1 MKKYLVIGNP
11 IEHSLS
17 PKLHNYW
24 IKENNIAAVY
34 DKKQLNEI
42 DVEGIISEVKNGK
55 IDGINVTV
63 PFKKSVIPFL
73 DKLTPLAN
81 ETRSVNT
88 IYKENENGIDVVVG
102 DNTDVG
108 GFKQSLEYINYKVKN
123 KKVFILGAGGVVP
136 SILKAL
142 EKLEAA
148 KVYISNRT
156 KEKAKDLESYY
167 KISLGLETLDWGQS
181 PDFDIIINATSLG
194 LKNNDKIELDYN
206 KHKPKFFGKKKLFY
220 DVIYNPGKTNFL
232 LKGKELGNETIN
244 GKIMFICQAQLAFKI
259 WHNILPKID
268 NETIEL
274 LGGQT
279 TSLSSISKFWS
290 VCMIRIAVLGDIG
303 SGKSHVAKL
312 FGFPVFNADAE
323 VAKLYRKSR
332 KCYSKLK
339 KILPNYIT
347 SFPVKKIELSKAI
360 MANQQNLKKIIKVV
374 HPEVR
379 NRMNN
384 FIKKNRNKKFIV
396 LDIPLL
402 MENKI
407 NKKDDILIFVDAEK
421 KEIDKILKK
430 KLNF

>member
-24 IKENNIAAVY
+24 IKKNNINAVY
-34 DKKQLNEI
+34 DKKQLNESDI
-42 DVEGIISEVKNGK
+42 EEIINEVKNGK
-55 IDGINVTV
+55 IDGINVTA

-73 DKLTPLAN
+73 DKLTSLAN
-81 ETRSVNT
+81 ETHSVNT
-88 IYKENENGIDVVVG
+88 IYKENNNGADIVVG

-108 GFKQSLEYINYKVKN
+108 GFEQSFEYLNYKVKN

-220 DVIYNPGKTNFL
+220 DVIYNPDKTNFL
-232 LKGKELGNETIN
+232 LKGEELGNETTN
-244 GKIMFICQAQLAFKI
+244 GKMMFICQAQLTFRI

-268 NETIEL
+268 NETIK
-274 LGGQT
+274 
-279 TSLSSISKFWS
+279 SLEDPTGRFPSLVSKF
-290 VCMIRIAVLGDIG
+290 
-303 SGKSHVAKL
+303 
-312 FGFPVFNADAE
+312 
-323 VAKLYRKSR
+323 
-332 KCYSKLK
+332 
-339 KILPNYIT
+339 
-347 SFPVKKIELSKAI
+347 
-360 MANQQNLKKIIKVV
+360 
-374 HPEVR
+374 
-379 NRMNN
+379 
-384 FIKKNRNKKFIV
+384 
-396 LDIPLL
+396 
-402 MENKI
+402 
-407 NKKDDILIFVDAEK
+407 
-421 KEIDKILKK
+421 
-430 KLNF
+430 

>member
-17 PKLHNYW
+17 PQLHNYW
-24 IKENNIAAVY
+24 IKKNNINAVY
-34 DKKQLNEI
+34 DKKQLNESDI
-42 DVEGIISEVKNGK
+42 EEIITEVKNGK

-88 IYKENENGIDVVVG
+88 IYKEKENGIDTVVG

-108 GFKQSLEYINYKVKN
+108 GFKQSLEYINYNVKN

-142 EKLEAA
+142 EKLKVS

-156 KEKAKDLESYY
+156 KEKAKDLENHY

-194 LKNNDKIELDYN
+194 LKNSDKIELDYN
-206 KHKPKFFGKKKLFY
+206 KYKSKFFEKKKLFY
-220 DVIYNPGKTNFL
+220 DVIYNPSKTNFL
-232 LKGKELGNETIN
+232 LKGEELGNETTN
-244 GKIMFICQAQLAFKI
+244 GKMMFICQAQLAFMT

-268 NETIEL
+268 NETIKL

-279 TSLSSISKFWS
+279 TSLSSISKF
-290 VCMIRIAVLGDIG
+290 
-303 SGKSHVAKL
+303 
-312 FGFPVFNADAE
+312 
-323 VAKLYRKSR
+323 
-332 KCYSKLK
+332 
-339 KILPNYIT
+339 
-347 SFPVKKIELSKAI
+347 
-360 MANQQNLKKIIKVV
+360 
-374 HPEVR
+374 
-379 NRMNN
+379 
-384 FIKKNRNKKFIV
+384 
-396 LDIPLL
+396 
-402 MENKI
+402 
-407 NKKDDILIFVDAEK
+407 
-421 KEIDKILKK
+421 
-430 KLNF
+430 